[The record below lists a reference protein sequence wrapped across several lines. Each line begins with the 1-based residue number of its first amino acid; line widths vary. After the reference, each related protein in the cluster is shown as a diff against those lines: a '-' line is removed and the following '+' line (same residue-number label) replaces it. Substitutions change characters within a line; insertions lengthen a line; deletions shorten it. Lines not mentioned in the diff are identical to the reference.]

1 MAIILLF
8 VLIVVPLVEIAVFI
22 KVGGVLGVWPTVAL
36 VIATA
41 VAGTWL
47 IRFQGLSVLA
57 RARYALE
64 RHTLPVAELF
74 NGVFLLIA
82 GLLLLTPGFVTD
94 AAGFVLLIPP
104 ARRVIGL
111 WLWRILQRR
120 EGVDV
125 FVDEGDTPT
134 STDTRVIDGEYRDVT
149 PENGN
154 GETGRNDRDR
164 LP

>member
-8 VLIVVPLVEIAVFI
+8 VLIVVPLVEIMVFI
-22 KVGGVLGVWPTVAL
+22 KVGGVIGVWPTVAL
-36 VIATA
+36 VVATA
-41 VAGTWL
+41 VAGSWL
-47 IRFQGLSVLA
+47 IRLQGLSMLA

-64 RHTLPVAELF
+64 QRTLPVAEIF
-74 NGVFLLIA
+74 NGVLLLIA

-120 EGVDV
+120 EGFDV
-125 FVDEGDTPT
+125 FVDDGDARPGA
-134 STDTRVIDGEYRDVT
+134 DPRVIDGDFHDVT
-149 PENGN
+149 PEKENDEVGP
-154 GETGRNDRDR
+154 NDRDR
-164 LP
+164 LR

>member
-1 MAIILLF
+1 M
-8 VLIVVPLVEIAVFI
+8 
-22 KVGGVLGVWPTVAL
+22 
-36 VIATA
+36 
-41 VAGTWL
+41 
-47 IRFQGLSVLA
+47 LA

-125 FVDEGDTPT
+125 FVDDAPT
-134 STDTRVIDGEYRDVT
+134 STETRVIDGEFRDVT
-149 PENGN
+149 PENGD
-154 GETGRNDRDR
+154 GETGPDDRGR